1 MITTIFAALQVLLLI
16 FLFAASST
24 RAFPIPAVLPLGLD
38 PNTSGG
44 FKRCKGNSDLTSL
57 YAVTFRYS
65 SSSFDHLKA
74 LDDDKQGKATTT
86 ASSETS
92 NSGDDASS
100 KDAAA
105 AAQDTA
111 TVGALGCMAIVVGA
125 SLSFLPPEYETFS
138 ILLGAASAG
147 IGYVALGGPEA
158 QQASKPSDGGYD
170 AKFVVDKPG
179 RLREILQAIYKQKAL
194 LSSSTRSIKV
204 IESESNGRD
213 RSNALR
219 LIQQVHG
226 KDYIEDFQAAVEDS
240 RTKGQAR
247 RLHPTIMR
255 TLVDQH
261 SFDAA
266 VDGVADWIDAMDDIF
281 VQSQYEHQTDN
292 SIENGDGN
300 MPERDIQFC
309 LTRPPS
315 HHACKSRG
323 SGGCLL
329 NGPAI
334 AAMRALEG
342 GASRIAI
349 LDIDA
354 HHGNGIAHCVQD
366 EERIRYCSIHED
378 VVEKNWFANA
388 NDVAKKEKSWNP
400 RSPYRDDR
408 GPLGNIC
415 NIPLP
420 KGTTWET
427 GYSQAL
433 LEEALPFLMKP
444 VAPDILILAA
454 GFDALA
460 VDTSSKLALQP
471 RDYRAIGE
479 ILQSSFGSNV
489 IVGLEGGYVW
499 KDGTLGNAVLELVQ
513 PWTKTR

>member
-1 MITTIFAALQVLLLI
+1 MRTCLRIIVAVGPLFVYKIADMITAAFAASQVLLLI
-16 FLFAASST
+16 FLFAASSI
-24 RAFPIPAVLPLGLD
+24 RAFPIPAVPPLGLD
-38 PNTSGG
+38 PNISGG
-44 FKRCKGNSDLTSL
+44 SKRCKGNSELTSL

-74 LDDDKQGKATTT
+74 LDDDKLGKATTT

-92 NSGDDASS
+92 NSGDEASS
-100 KDAAA
+100 NKDAAT

-179 RLREILQAIYKQKAL
+179 RLREILQAIYKEKAL
-194 LSSSTRSIKV
+194 LSSSSRSIKV

-219 LIQQVHG
+219 LIEQVHG

-281 VQSQYEHQTDN
+281 VQNQYEHQTDN
-292 SIENGDGN
+292 DKENED
-300 MPERDIQFC
+300 RKRVR
-309 LTRPPS
+309 L
-315 HHACKSRG
+315 G
-323 SGGCLL
+323 S
-329 NGPAI
+329 
-334 AAMRALEG
+334 
-342 GASRIAI
+342 
-349 LDIDA
+349 
-354 HHGNGIAHCVQD
+354 
-366 EERIRYCSIHED
+366 
-378 VVEKNWFANA
+378 
-388 NDVAKKEKSWNP
+388 
-400 RSPYRDDR
+400 
-408 GPLGNIC
+408 
-415 NIPLP
+415 
-420 KGTTWET
+420 T
-427 GYSQAL
+427 
-433 LEEALPFLMKP
+433 
-444 VAPDILILAA
+444 
-454 GFDALA
+454 ALA
-460 VDTSSKLALQP
+460 NK
-471 RDYRAIGE
+471 
-479 ILQSSFGSNV
+479 
-489 IVGLEGGYVW
+489 
-499 KDGTLGNAVLELVQ
+499 
-513 PWTKTR
+513 